1 MASVNFE
8 GKDYDLDDLSDKAK
22 ANIVSL
28 QFVQSEL
35 KRLQS
40 QSAVLKTAEAAYAAT
55 LKAEIEN

>member
-1 MASVNFE
+1 MASVNFD

-28 QFVQSEL
+28 QFVQAEL

-40 QSAVLKTAEAAYAAT
+40 QNAVLKTAEAAYAAT
-55 LKAEIEN
+55 LKAEIED